1 MKKGKLWHLGYV
13 IAAGFLVALFVLK
26 NSAVWG
32 IICSMGF
39 AGIFSVTHVNVM
51 HEKMLEQ
58 DADYQ
63 RNIKDERNI
72 MIREKAGNIS
82 NMLNMMLMSLATVIF
97 IALGYIIPAIVIG
110 VLVFV
115 QPFILIAITGRL
127 EKKF

>member
-1 MKKGKLWHLGYV
+1 
-13 IAAGFLVALFVLK
+13 
-26 NSAVWG
+26 
-32 IICSMGF
+32 MGF
-39 AGIFSVTHVNVM
+39 AGIFSATHVNVM

-115 QPFILIAITGRL
+115 QPFILIAITERL

>member
-1 MKKGKLWHLGYV
+1 MKKGKLWYLGYV
-13 IAAGFLVALFVLK
+13 VAAGFLVALFVLK

-39 AGIFSVTHVNVM
+39 AGIFSATHVNVM

-72 MIREKAGNIS
+72 MIREKAGNS
-82 NMLNMMLMSLATVIF
+82 YRRS
-97 IALGYIIPAIVIG
+97 G
-110 VLVFV
+110 VCTAFHFDSDYRAFGKEVL
-115 QPFILIAITGRL
+115 TRS
-127 EKKF
+127 

>member
-1 MKKGKLWHLGYV
+1 MKKGKLWYLGYV
-13 IAAGFLVALFVLK
+13 VAAGFLVALFVLK

-32 IICSMGF
+32 IIWSMGF
-39 AGIFSVTHVNVM
+39 AGIFSATHVNVM

-115 QPFILIAITGRL
+115 QPFILIAITERL

>member
-1 MKKGKLWHLGYV
+1 MKKGKLWYLGYV

-39 AGIFSVTHVNVM
+39 AGIFSATHVNVM

-63 RNIKDERNI
+63 SNI

-115 QPFILIAITGRL
+115 QPFILIAITERL

>member
-1 MKKGKLWHLGYV
+1 MKKGKLWYLGYV
-13 IAAGFLVALFVLK
+13 VAAGFLVALFVLK
-26 NSAVWG
+26 NSAVWR

-39 AGIFSVTHVNVM
+39 AGIFSATHVNVM

-115 QPFILIAITGRL
+115 QPFILIAITERL